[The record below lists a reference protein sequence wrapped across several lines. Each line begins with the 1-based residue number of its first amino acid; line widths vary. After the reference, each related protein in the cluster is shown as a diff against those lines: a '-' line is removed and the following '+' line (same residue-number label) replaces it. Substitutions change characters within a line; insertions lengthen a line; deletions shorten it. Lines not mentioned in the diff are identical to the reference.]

1 MARGGKR
8 IGAGRKKATNP
19 TIVMRVP
26 VSKRDLIKQWLSED
40 SVNLEVE
47 KTKKKR
53 SSINEALKILEKAL
67 SLKANAGGRIKAEIR
82 DAMAILQNQ
91 QS

>member
-8 IGAGRKKATNP
+8 AGAGRKKTDEP

-26 VSKRDLIKQWLSED
+26 MSKRDLIRQWLSD
-40 SVNLEVE
+40 GSVSIDKDKIKE
-47 KTKKKR
+47 KR

-67 SLKANAGGRIKAEIR
+67 SLKANAGGKIKAEIR
-82 DAMAILQNQ
+82 TAMVILQD
-91 QS
+91 